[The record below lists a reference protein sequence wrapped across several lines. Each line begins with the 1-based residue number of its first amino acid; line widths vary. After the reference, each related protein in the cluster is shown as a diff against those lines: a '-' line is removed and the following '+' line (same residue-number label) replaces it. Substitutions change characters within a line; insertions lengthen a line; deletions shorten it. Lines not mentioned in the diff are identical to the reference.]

1 MKPNGTIRYAALVAA
16 LLCATV
22 TSCRRAAGEPALP
35 EAETAVQV
43 GFRIS
48 LGALGE
54 TARATRAGD
63 YDDGRGVD

>member
-1 MKPNGTIRYAALVAA
+1 M
-16 LLCATV
+16 
-22 TSCRRAAGEPALP
+22 
-35 EAETAVQV
+35 QV

-63 YDDGRGVD
+63 YDDGRGVDYANHVDFEHGSYRFRGCDLQYR